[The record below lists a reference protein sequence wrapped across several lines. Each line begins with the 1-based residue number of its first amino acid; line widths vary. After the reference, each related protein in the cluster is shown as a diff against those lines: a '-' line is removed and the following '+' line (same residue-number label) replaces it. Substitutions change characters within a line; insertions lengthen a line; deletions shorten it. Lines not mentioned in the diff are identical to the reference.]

1 MYGNN
6 LCCKVDCRDGKKVRK
21 RDLGVLGQNP
31 TFVAKVSLPKR
42 TFDCDS
48 CCLFV
53 PPWLCQ
59 DFRFCLPAPLFRLTK
74 AILSSLPGPGYPCHL
89 RLVPVGA
96 DGFCSAQAGYLPDV
110 LSFPFP
116 VFSSFSRSFP
126 ACQKIRAYKCPGSTM
141 CTPGAMRLRTSV
153 PAFCHPDSLA
163 FPPIAALAAAAW
175 SCFRRFSLSLL
186 FLSLYSAASAL
197 LDVDEVPELLAPGGV
212 TELSKSLGLDL
223 ADPLSGDAED
233 LSHLLEG
240 MGLSAV

>member
-1 MYGNN
+1 
-6 LCCKVDCRDGKKVRK
+6 
-21 RDLGVLGQNP
+21 
-31 TFVAKVSLPKR
+31 
-42 TFDCDS
+42 
-48 CCLFV
+48 
-53 PPWLCQ
+53 
-59 DFRFCLPAPLFRLTK
+59 
-74 AILSSLPGPGYPCHL
+74 
-89 RLVPVGA
+89 
-96 DGFCSAQAGYLPDV
+96 
-110 LSFPFP
+110 
-116 VFSSFSRSFP
+116 
-126 ACQKIRAYKCPGSTM
+126 M

-163 FPPIAALAAAAW
+163 FPPIAALAAAG

-186 FLSLYSAASAL
+186 FLSRYSAASAL

>member
-1 MYGNN
+1 
-6 LCCKVDCRDGKKVRK
+6 
-21 RDLGVLGQNP
+21 
-31 TFVAKVSLPKR
+31 
-42 TFDCDS
+42 
-48 CCLFV
+48 
-53 PPWLCQ
+53 
-59 DFRFCLPAPLFRLTK
+59 
-74 AILSSLPGPGYPCHL
+74 
-89 RLVPVGA
+89 
-96 DGFCSAQAGYLPDV
+96 
-110 LSFPFP
+110 
-116 VFSSFSRSFP
+116 
-126 ACQKIRAYKCPGSTM
+126 M

-153 PAFCHPDSLA
+153 PAFCHPDFLA

>member
-1 MYGNN
+1 
-6 LCCKVDCRDGKKVRK
+6 
-21 RDLGVLGQNP
+21 
-31 TFVAKVSLPKR
+31 
-42 TFDCDS
+42 
-48 CCLFV
+48 
-53 PPWLCQ
+53 
-59 DFRFCLPAPLFRLTK
+59 
-74 AILSSLPGPGYPCHL
+74 
-89 RLVPVGA
+89 
-96 DGFCSAQAGYLPDV
+96 
-110 LSFPFP
+110 
-116 VFSSFSRSFP
+116 
-126 ACQKIRAYKCPGSTM
+126 M

-153 PAFCHPDSLA
+153 PAFCHPDYLA

-186 FLSLYSAASAL
+186 FLSRYPAASAL

>member
-1 MYGNN
+1 MCGNN

-21 RDLGVLGQNP
+21 RDLGVLGQNRQI
-31 TFVAKVSLPKR
+31 VANVPLPKR

-59 DFRFCLPAPLFRLTK
+59 DFRFCLPAPLFRMTK

-116 VFSSFSRSFP
+116 VFSSFSRSFLP
-126 ACQKIRAYKCPGSTM
+126 VLKSEHTNA
-141 CTPGAMRLRTSV
+141 PGARCVLPGRCGFEPLCRPSAIPITL
-153 PAFCHPDSLA
+153 PSL
-163 FPPIAALAAAAW
+163 PLLPW
-175 SCFRRFSLSLL
+175 RQQHGPVSGGSLCLFY
-186 FLSLYSAASAL
+186 FLSLYPAASILPL
-197 LDVDEVPELLAPGGV
+197 LPYS
-212 TELSKSLGLDL
+212 TSMKSRSFL
-223 ADPLSGDAED
+223 P
-233 LSHLLEG
+233 LEG
-240 MGLSAV
+240 

>member
-1 MYGNN
+1 MLPFCTALAVPG
-6 LCCKVDCRDGKKVRK
+6 LPFLPSCTPVPPDKGHPF
-21 RDLGVLGQNP
+21 QP
-31 TFVAKVSLPKR
+31 SWSWVSLSSQAGPSR
-42 TFDCDS
+42 CRWILFYPGRLSSGCS
-48 CCLFV
+48 FLPISCLFF
-53 PPWLCQ
+53 L
-59 DFRFCLPAPLFRLTK
+59 
-74 AILSSLPGPGYPCHL
+74 
-89 RLVPVGA
+89 
-96 DGFCSAQAGYLPDV
+96 
-110 LSFPFP
+110 FP
-116 VFSSFSRSFP
+116 VFP
-126 ACQKIRAYKCPGSTM
+126 ACPEIRAYKCPGSTM

-163 FPPIAALAAAAW
+163 FPPIAALAAAG

-186 FLSLYSAASAL
+186 FLSRYSAASAL

>member
-1 MYGNN
+1 MCENI

-21 RDLGVLGQNP
+21 RDLGVLGQNRQI
-31 TFVAKVSLPKR
+31 VANVPLPKR

-74 AILSSLPGPGYPCHL
+74 AHPFQPSWSWVSLSSQAGPGRCRWILFCPG
-89 RLVPVGA
+89 RLSSG
-96 DGFCSAQAGYLPDV
+96 CSFLPISC
-110 LSFPFP
+110 LFFLFP
-116 VFSSFSRSFP
+116 VFP
-126 ACQKIRAYKCPGSTM
+126 ACPEIRAYKCPGSTM

-153 PAFCHPDSLA
+153 PAFCHPDYLA

-186 FLSLYSAASAL
+186 FLSRYPAASAL

>member
-1 MYGNN
+1 MCGNN

-21 RDLGVLGQNP
+21 RDLGILGQNREIVENVP
-31 TFVAKVSLPKR
+31 LPKR

-74 AILSSLPGPGYPCHL
+74 AILSSLPDYTGHL

-126 ACQKIRAYKCPGSTM
+126 ACPEIRAYKCPGSTM

-163 FPPIAALAAAAW
+163 FPPIAALAAAG

-186 FLSLYSAASAL
+186 FLSRYPAASAL

>member
-1 MYGNN
+1 M
-6 LCCKVDCRDGKKVRK
+6 R
-21 RDLGVLGQNP
+21 
-31 TFVAKVSLPKR
+31 FMLPFC
-42 TFDCDS
+42 TALAVPGLPFLPS
-48 CCLFV
+48 C
-53 PPWLCQ
+53 
-59 DFRFCLPAPLFRLTK
+59 PLFRLTK
-74 AILSSLPGPGYPCHL
+74 AVLSSLPGPGDPGHL

-126 ACQKIRAYKCPGSTM
+126 ACPEIRAYKCPGSTM

-153 PAFCHPDSLA
+153 PAFCHPDFLA
-163 FPPIAALAAAAW
+163 FPPIAALAAAG

-186 FLSLYSAASAL
+186 FLSRYPAASAL

>member
-1 MYGNN
+1 MCGNN
-6 LCCKVDCRDGKKVRK
+6 LCCKVDCRDGKKCEK
-21 RDLGVLGQNP
+21 RDLGILGQNRHI
-31 TFVAKVSLPKR
+31 VAKVPLPKR

-59 DFRFCLPAPLFRLTK
+59 DFRFCLPAPLFRMTK
-74 AILSSLPGPGYPCHL
+74 AILSSLPGPGYPGHL
-89 RLVPVGA
+89 RLVPACA

-126 ACQKIRAYKCPGSTM
+126 ACPEIRAYKCPGSTM

-153 PAFCHPDSLA
+153 PAFCHPDFLV

-186 FLSLYSAASAL
+186 FLSRYPAASAL

-212 TELSKSLGLDL
+212 TKLSKSLGLDL